1 MKKLFLFYSTLVLSS
16 TLLFTSCKKDSNN
29 GGSGTPTG
37 TTTLTI
43 SANKSTLT
51 ADGYDKVTF
60 TVKDQTGAD
69 VTTQTV
75 IYLNN
80 FGNAGHSRIFEVG
93 EQGTYKVTAK
103 KGTVTSNEI
112 SLTVNAA
119 AAPTYS
125 TKVIAEDFTGAW
137 CGWCPRM
144 TYKFENFMA
153 NNNKI
158 ITIGVHNGDA
168 LALSSVESSLR
179 SKLNP
184 KVTSFPTVFINRAR
198 EFNDNGNIK
207 SLADSTDLKEF
218 LQKRSPLGLAINSTI
233 TGSNIDITTKVGFD
247 ANISDKLRL
256 VVMLLEDG
264 KVLSQSNY
272 YHGNSTYPG
281 NPYYSIGNPATSFV
295 HNGVL
300 RAVPTGIFGTD
311 ITTSVQTKGH
321 IETFTHSV
329 NITGYDATKLRVVA
343 FVNFYD
349 ATYAGKIIN
358 AQVAPANSN
367 KSFD

>member
-1 MKKLFLFYSTLVLSS
+1 MKKLFLFYSTLLISS
-16 TLLFTSCKKDSNN
+16 ALIFTACGKKSS
-29 GGSGTPTG
+29 GGSGSTSSITS
-37 TTTLTI
+37 LTI
-43 SANKSTLT
+43 AANKSTLT
-51 ADGYDKVTF
+51 ADGFDKVTF
-60 TVKDQTGAD
+60 SVTDQAGND
-69 VTTQTV
+69 VTAQTI

-80 FGNAGHSRIFEVG
+80 YSSAGYSRIFSVG
-93 EQGTYKVTAK
+93 EHGTYKVTAK

-112 SLTVNAA
+112 TLTVNAA
-119 AAPTYS
+119 AAPQYS

-137 CGWCPRM
+137 CGWCPRL

-153 NNNKI
+153 NNHKI

-168 LALSSVESSLR
+168 LALSSESSLR

-184 KVTSFPTVFINRAR
+184 KVTSFPTVFLNRTR
-198 EFNDNGNIK
+198 EFNDNGNIN
-207 SLADSTDLKEF
+207 SFADSTDIKEF

-233 TGSNIDITTKVGFD
+233 SGSNLNITTKVGFD

-256 VVMLLEDG
+256 VVMVLEDG

-272 YHGNSTYPG
+272 YHGNASYPG

-300 RAVPTGIFGTD
+300 RAVPTGIFGED
-311 ITTSVQTKGH
+311 IVTADQTKN
-321 IETFTHSV
+321 
-329 NITGYDATKLRVVA
+329 NIKTYNHTVSIAGMNPANLRVVA
-343 FVNFYD
+343 FVNFFD

-367 KSFD
+367 KNFD